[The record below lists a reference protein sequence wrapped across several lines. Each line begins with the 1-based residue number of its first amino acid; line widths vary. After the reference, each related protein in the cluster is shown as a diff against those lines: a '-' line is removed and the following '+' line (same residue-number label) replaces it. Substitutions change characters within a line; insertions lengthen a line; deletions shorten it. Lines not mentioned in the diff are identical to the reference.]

1 MEHWRG
7 WWKDVLIG
15 SHEGERKGKAKG
27 MYRVHQLCS
36 LVLVVVAAVYGKVMI
51 EA

>member
-1 MEHWRG
+1 
-7 WWKDVLIG
+7 
-15 SHEGERKGKAKG
+15 

-51 EA
+51 EAKGY